1 MKNLLNL
8 DKIMNKKQI
17 NMERMAVLVVLA
29 YTIGLLIGEQIRDQ
43 VHGGTKKMEAVFWS
57 IHAAQ
62 AEGPSNQ
69 RSVCPCSGL
78 CLYDLHKNCLSRCPN
93 SCLNVRK
100 GLLTEQ
106 QSYDTL

>member
-43 VHGGTKKMEAVFWS
+43 VHGGTKKNGSS
-57 IHAAQ
+57 ILVYSCCSS
-62 AEGPSNQ
+62 G
-69 RSVCPCSGL
+69 RSV
-78 CLYDLHKNCLSRCPN
+78 
-93 SCLNVRK
+93 
-100 GLLTEQ
+100 
-106 QSYDTL
+106 